1 MNLVLMLINNIVSLS
16 EKVALVGQEVKH
28 SLIAA
33 EDLVKLHI
41 KGETGKLQTDTEKL
55 QHTLLEKQGIGQMQ
69 GWVILV
75 IISMIRNRDS
85 ST

>member
-55 QHTLLEKQGIGQMQ
+55 QHTLLEKQGIGQMR

>member
-33 EDLVKLHI
+33 EDLVKFAH
-41 KGETGKLQTDTEKL
+41 QR
-55 QHTLLEKQGIGQMQ
+55 
-69 GWVILV
+69 
-75 IISMIRNRDS
+75 RNWKVAN
-85 ST
+85 